1 MTEQQLRKQIVDI
14 AVGWLGRK
22 ESNGSHKLIIDT
34 YNAHSPRARGY
45 KVSYTDAWCATFVSA
60 TFIKAG
66 LTDIAPTECSCSR
79 MIELYKKIGR
89 WKESDA
95 YIPVYGDLI
104 MYDWSDNGV
113 GDNTGAP
120 DHVGIVVSVSG
131 KTIRVIEGNINN
143 SVGYRNIA
151 VNGKYIRGFCVPD
164 YASKVKVEP
173 PVSAPAAVQKVASAQ
188 SRDAS
193 AKNGIKF
200 KVTASELNVRSSAS
214 SKLTTNIIRSVPKNT
229 TLMWYGYYTGEFYLV
244 QLADKTTGYVH
255 KSYLAKA

>member
-45 KVSYTDAWCATFVSA
+45 KVSYADAWCATFVSA

-104 MYDWSDNGV
+104 MYDWDDNGS

-131 KTIRVIEGNINN
+131 KTIRVIEGNIND
-143 SVGYRNIA
+143 SVGYRTIA
-151 VNGKYIRGFCVPD
+151 VNGRYIRGYCVPD

-173 PVSAPAAVQKVASAQ
+173 VATQRVASAQ
-188 SRDAS
+188 SRDTS
-193 AKNGIKF
+193 AKNGIKY
-200 KVTASELNVRSSAS
+200 KVTASSLNVRSSAS
-214 SKLTTNIIRSVPKNT
+214 SKLTTNIIRSVPKDT

-255 KSYLAKA
+255 KSYLTKA

>member
-1 MTEQQLRKQIVDI
+1 
-14 AVGWLGRK
+14 
-22 ESNGSHKLIIDT
+22 
-34 YNAHSPRARGY
+34 
-45 KVSYTDAWCATFVSA
+45 
-60 TFIKAG
+60 
-66 LTDIAPTECSCSR
+66 
-79 MIELYKKIGR
+79 
-89 WKESDA
+89 
-95 YIPVYGDLI
+95 
-104 MYDWSDNGV
+104 MYDWNDNGV

-164 YASKVKVEP
+164 YAGKVA
-173 PVSAPAAVQKVASAQ
+173 PVATQKVASAQ

-214 SKLTTNIIRSVPKNT
+214 SKNSTNIIRAVSKNT
-229 TLMWYGYYTGEFYLV
+229 VLMWYGYYTGEFYLV

>member
-89 WKESDA
+89 WKESDS

-104 MYDWSDNGV
+104 MYDWNDNGV

-164 YASKVKVEP
+164 YASKVS
-173 PVSAPAAVQKVASAQ
+173 VSAQKVASAQ

-200 KVTASELNVRSSAS
+200 KVSASELNVRSSAS
-214 SKLTTNIIRSVPKNT
+214 SKNSTNIIRAVPKGT
-229 TLMWYGYYTGEFYLV
+229 TLVWYGYYTGEFYLV

-255 KSYLAKA
+255 KSYLTKA

>member
-95 YIPVYGDLI
+95 YIPAYGDLI
-104 MYDWSDNGV
+104 MYDWDDKGA

-151 VNGKYIRGFCVPD
+151 VNGKYIRGYCTPD

-173 PVSAPAAVQKVASAQ
+173 VSPSPTAQRIVAAKSH
-188 SRDAS
+188 DAS
-193 AKNGIKF
+193 AKRGIRF

-214 SKLTTNIIRSVPKNT
+214 SKNSTNIIRSVPKNT
-229 TLMWYGYYTGEFYLV
+229 VLMWYGYYTGEFYLV